1 MKRIIYILSVIL
13 LIASCQV
20 IPENEQLV
28 EVFTPN
34 DSTAFKRTSL
44 LIEYSGWKCVN
55 CPNAAEV
62 AHNLKEQYG
71 EELVIVV
78 MHPET
83 NPNTSYKNAAGKP
96 NEAVN
101 YTCPEADSIYVH
113 MGGTNTT
120 PFPTGNVNM
129 LNTSGEG
136 LGYFYSQDKWATL
149 LSQASREVLHVG
161 LDQEITYND
170 NELEVVVKISN
181 QTADLMDA
189 TLQVWLT
196 EDYVTGKQK
205 MPDNTTNDAYMH
217 NHLLRGSIS
226 SLWGETSTIHAGEQH
241 VQTYQYT
248 LPNKVVAENCNVV
261 SVLSVAG
268 IVVQVKE
275 TKITIK

>member
-1 MKRIIYILSVIL
+1 ML
-13 LIASCQV
+13 AGCQV
-20 IPENEQLV
+20 IPESEQLV

-71 EELVIVV
+71 DELVIVV

-101 YTCPEADSIYVH
+101 YTCPEADSIYVR

-161 LDQEITYND
+161 IEQEVSYNENQID
-170 NELEVVVKISN
+170 VVVKMSN
-181 QTADLMDA
+181 QTADQMNA

-196 EDYVTGKQK
+196 EDQIVGKQK
-205 MPDNTTNDAYMH
+205 MPDNSTKDDYVH
-217 NHLLRGSIS
+217 NHLLRASIS
-226 SLWGETSTIHAGEQH
+226 SLWGETCSIHAGEEYL
-241 VQTYQYT
+241 QTYQYT
-248 LPNKVVAENCNVV
+248 LPEKVVADNCNVV
-261 SVLSVAG
+261 SVLSVG
-268 IVVQVKE
+268 GVVVQVKE